1 MNDYYDIIIVGAGP
15 AGSMAAQYAAREGA
29 SVALFERDR
38 RVGSPVRCAEGVS
51 HKSLETLV
59 EIKSSWIAQ
68 EITGAVFHSPHGK
81 TVKINTDQIGYVLHR
96 EIFDHDLAQM
106 AVAQGAH
113 LYTRANVTGLIKE
126 NGKIKGITLD
136 HRGETFDIKCKII
149 IAADGVESRVGR
161 WAGIKTRT
169 AMKDIETC
177 AQITASPI
185 DVAPT
190 DIHFYFSRDLAPGGY
205 IWIFPKGNRVANVGL
220 GISGEYTEKSPME
233 YLDQFLTKFPNVSAL
248 TTTIGSVPCSLPLEK
263 VVADGFMI
271 VGDAAHHA
279 NPMTGGGIINGMIGG
294 KIAGEIAGKSIKEND
309 RSERRLSEY
318 SKTFNKIEGNKLK
331 KFYRIKKVI
340 YKFSDQ
346 ELNQIADRVLE
357 MPPEKQTLINI
368 FRIAL
373 VKKPTLVLDVIKLF
387 TT

>member
-1 MNDYYDIIIVGAGP
+1 
-15 AGSMAAQYAAREGA
+15 MAAQYAAREGA

-59 EIKSSWIAQ
+59 DIKPSWIAQ

-81 TVKINTDQIGYVLHR
+81 TVKIHTDQIGYVLHR
-96 EIFDHDLAQM
+96 ELFDHDLAQM
-106 AVAQGAH
+106 AIARGAH
-113 LYTRANVTGLIKE
+113 LYSRANVTGLLKKDE
-126 NGKIKGITLD
+126 KIDGITVD
-136 HRGETFDIKCKII
+136 HLGETYSIKCKIV

-161 WAGIKTRT
+161 WAGFKTRT
-169 AMKDIETC
+169 AMKDMETC
-177 AQITASPI
+177 AQVTAFPI
-185 DVAPT
+185 NVSSK
-190 DIHFYFSRDLAPGGY
+190 DIHFYFSHDVAPGGY
-205 IWIFPKGNRVANVGL
+205 MWIFPKGENIANIGL
-220 GISGEYTEKSPME
+220 GISGEYNEKSPME
-233 YLDQFLTKFPNVSAL
+233 YLEKFLKKFPNVSAL
-248 TTTIGSVPCSLPLEK
+248 TTTIGGVPCSPPLEK

-309 RSERRLSEY
+309 TSERRLSEY
-318 SKTFNKIEGNKLK
+318 SKAFNKLEGNKLK

-357 MPPEKQTLINI
+357 MPPEKQTLVNI
-368 FRIAL
+368 FRVAL
-373 VKKPTLVLDVIKLF
+373 VKKPALVLDVIKLF